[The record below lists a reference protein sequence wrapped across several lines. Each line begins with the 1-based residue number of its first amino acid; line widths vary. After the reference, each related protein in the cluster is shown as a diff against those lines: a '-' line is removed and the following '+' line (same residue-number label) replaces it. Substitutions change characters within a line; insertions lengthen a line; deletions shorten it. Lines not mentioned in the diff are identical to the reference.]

1 MSDSDSGWDVD
12 DDTDCTIKMPTTI
25 PTISLFV
32 VKKPPK
38 PKAPIKQKCTEP
50 YLTSFECECA
60 ETGWDKV
67 ESVEIRPVASSE
79 NTGDIKYMLRRD
91 EATDQFFVE
100 VVAVKQ
106 EGEVQCFWECRKEE
120 ENIFEAF
127 SYVCERELYGAT
139 YEDPY
144 TGSKTSGIFGPNTYG
159 TILFGKKWKCI

>member
-1 MSDSDSGWDVD
+1 
-12 DDTDCTIKMPTTI
+12 MPTTI

-32 VKKPPK
+32 KNVKKPPK

-50 YLTSFECECA
+50 QLTYFECKCPATE
-60 ETGWDKV
+60 WNKI
-67 ESVEIRPVASSE
+67 EIIPDCSSSE

-144 TGSKTSGIFGPNTYG
+144 TGSKKSGIFGPNTYG

>member
-1 MSDSDSGWDVD
+1 MSDEDDDWDVD

-38 PKAPIKQKCTEP
+38 KKAPIAPTEP
-50 YLTSFECECA
+50 QLTYFECKCPATE
-60 ETGWDKV
+60 WNKI
-67 ESVEIRPVASSE
+67 EIIPDCSSSE

-127 SYVCERELYGAT
+127 SYVCERQLYGAT

>member
-1 MSDSDSGWDVD
+1 MSDDDWDVN
-12 DDTDCTIKMPTTI
+12 DDTDCTKQMPK
-25 PTISLFV
+25 ISLFV
-32 VKKPPK
+32 VKK

-60 ETGWDKV
+60 ETGWDKA

-91 EATDQFFVE
+91 EALFRVE

-106 EGEVQCFWECRKEE
+106 VQCYWECTKKK

-127 SYVCERELYGAT
+127 SYSCERLVFGAT
-139 YEDPY
+139 YENPY
-144 TGSKTSGIFGPNTYG
+144 TGRIEEGIFGPNTYG

>member
-1 MSDSDSGWDVD
+1 MSDDDDWDVD

-50 YLTSFECECA
+50 HLISFECECA
-60 ETGWDKV
+60 ETGWD
-67 ESVEIRPVASSE
+67 SVEIRPVASPIKSD
-79 NTGDIKYMLRRD
+79 DIKYMLTRD
-91 EATDQFFVE
+91 ESHFRVE

-106 EGEVQCFWECRKEE
+106 EGEVQCFWECTKEE

-127 SYVCERELYGAT
+127 SYVCERKLYGAT

-144 TGSKTSGIFGPNTYG
+144 TGSKKSGIFGPNTYG